1 MKRWGFFVIVG
12 GLLVLVSCQGPLDSS
27 KNDAALEESLSVYFN
42 DPLASLSVSS
52 GAQAGTLAPA
62 LFALLDSA
70 QGTLDAAIYHLT
82 SPDLM
87 ERLRKACERGV
98 RVRLVVERSQSH
110 RSFPRCAQVRLDE
123 NGRLMHD
130 KFAIVD
136 GRVVWTGS
144 ANWTPSSLRYD
155 ANDAVRI
162 ESRALARAYEA
173 EFEEMFTRRR
183 FGPEKRDTNEERF
196 TVAGIPLE
204 AYFSPSDRPR
214 ERLLEL
220 IRGARESIALALFTL
235 TDDELYKALKEAKA
249 RGVAVDAIW
258 DFTSLDGCLYAEVD
272 ELLREGVGTL
282 DALPGLLHHKF
293 AVIDEKVVI
302 TGSANWSKSGL
313 DYNDENLLVIRDETI
328 ARRYLERFRQL
339 REDAQRYEA
348 SAEIPPRLERRPF
361 DVARD
366 AALLQWRPKAL
377 GVIERYEICRLP
389 VAAQDGSADE
399 GEECERAYDAPG
411 WAWYFVDRDVQPRGV
426 YAYKI
431 RARAPD
437 GTWSAYSS
445 VVSAKVPEGIPRLT
459 AEEAQRELTRYEGRL
474 VTVRFTVT
482 NRPKLSRSGHLFL
495 NAGEDYKTD
504 FTAFIPGCAL
514 SRFTGSGLDLFDLQG
529 KTIEVTGKLQE
540 YNGPEI
546 VVTGPWQI
554 AILGQ

>member
-1 MKRWGFFVIVG
+1 
-12 GLLVLVSCQGPLDSS
+12 
-27 KNDAALEESLSVYFN
+27 LSVYFN
-42 DPLASLSVSS
+42 DPLASPSVSS
-52 GAQAGTLAPA
+52 EAQAGTLTSA
-62 LFALLDSA
+62 LLALLDSA

-82 SPDLM
+82 SSDLI
-87 ERLRKACERGV
+87 ETLRKACDRGV

-110 RSFPRCAQVRLDE
+110 GSFPRCAQVRLDE

-183 FGPEKRDTNEERF
+183 FGPEKRDVSQERF

-214 ERLLEL
+214 KRLLEL
-220 IRGARESIALALFTL
+220 IQGAQESIALALFTL
-235 TDDELYKALKEAKA
+235 TDDELYEALRDARA
-249 RGVAVDAIW
+249 RGVAVEAVW
-258 DFTSLDGCLYAEVD
+258 DFTNLDGCLYAEVD

-293 AVIDEKVVI
+293 AVIDRQIVI

-328 ARRYLERFRQL
+328 AQRYLERFRQL
-339 REDAQRYEA
+339 REDAQRYET
-348 SAEIPPRLERRPF
+348 SAEIPPRLEWRHF

-366 AALLQWRPKAL
+366 ATLIQWRPKAL
-377 GVIERYEICRLP
+377 GVVERYEICRLP
-389 VAAQDGSADE
+389 SAVNANDADR
-399 GEECERAYDAPG
+399 ECERAYDAPG
-411 WAWYFVDRDVQPRGV
+411 WAWYFVDRNVQPSGA

-431 RARAPD
+431 RALASD
-437 GTWSAYSS
+437 GTWSAYSN
-445 VVSAKVPEGIPRLT
+445 VVSAKVPESIPLLT
-459 AEEAQRELTRYEGRL
+459 AEEAQQELQRYEGRL

-482 NRPKLSRSGHLFL
+482 NRPKLSRSGHIFL

-504 FTAFIPGCAL
+504 FTAFVPGCAL
-514 SRFTGSGLDLFDLQG
+514 SRFTGSGLDLFELQG

-546 VVTGPWQI
+546 IVTGPWQI
-554 AILGQ
+554 KIFDK